1 MRQVNWKRLC
11 SGLAIALVLVVLLS
25 CGLLNALNYHTPLY
39 SGKPASQW
47 RDDLMSGDASRS
59 NHARQIIASEVL
71 PQLSGEAQ
79 STNSD
84 SSLTVAVVE
93 QLNELPFIHV
103 RWASAAAR
111 RSEAVVEIGNFGQM
125 ATNSVP
131 LLIRLVRGS
140 ESGLHVAAVTA
151 LGQIHS
157 DAAVVVP
164 LLIECLKNEE
174 LADCAAESLGEY
186 GSLAREAIPQLLPL
200 LSARDKEI
208 RRGATL
214 AIPKI
219 DREAATHYGIT
230 DQQIKMLMLDPAVY
244 DQIAARKAELRKK
257 KAAASSLSSGH

>member
-164 LLIECLKNEE
+164 ESNICAISSLKFSFEKELSSLIACSSSISQSRKRLIYLIWSLKKAVGDSYLNMVHRK
-174 LADCAAESLGEY
+174 
-186 GSLAREAIPQLLPL
+186 GSTVSI
-200 LSARDKEI
+200 I
-208 RRGATL
+208 R
-214 AIPKI
+214 
-219 DREAATHYGIT
+219 IT
-230 DQQIKMLMLDPAVY
+230 DDAL
-244 DQIAARKAELRKK
+244 
-257 KAAASSLSSGH
+257 SLT